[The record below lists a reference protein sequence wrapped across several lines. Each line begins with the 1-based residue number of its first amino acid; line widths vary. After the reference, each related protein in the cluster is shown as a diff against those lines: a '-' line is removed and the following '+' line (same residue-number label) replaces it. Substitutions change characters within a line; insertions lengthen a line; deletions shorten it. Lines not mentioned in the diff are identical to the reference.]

1 MKHILSVIKI
11 LLEDTFLNLYKT
23 YRWIWAAVAGNHLLI
38 LGVIL
43 IAYLISTGMISS
55 SLKELFIR

>member
-23 YRWIWAAVAGNHLLI
+23 YRWIRAAVAGNHLLI